1 MMLFIR
7 KLPGNILNIFSWVGV
22 MVGVVQ
28 NYYALQSVKNR
39 DIYTKVI
46 MAAGHKLSYYIHS
59 NYQGTFQAPL
69 ALKYYRHIR
78 I

>member
-1 MMLFIR
+1 MMLFIH
-7 KLPGNILNIFSWVGV
+7 KLPGNILNIFSSVRV
-22 MVGVVQ
+22 TVGVVQ

-46 MAAGHKLSYYIHS
+46 MAAVHKLSYYLHS
-59 NYQGTFQAPL
+59 NYQGTSQAPL
-69 ALKYYRHIR
+69 ALKYYRHIC